1 MSELVLYRKYRPKS
15 FDELVGQ
22 EHVVGAITNAI
33 ASGRVAHAYLFSG
46 PRGVGKTT
54 IARLIA
60 KSLNCEGKKRPCN
73 DCAQCNAFNDNKA
86 IDLVEIDAASNRG
99 IDDIRE
105 LREGVRFV
113 PSQGTYKCYI
123 IDEVH
128 MLTKDA
134 FNALLKTLEE
144 PPAHAVFVL
153 ATTELD
159 KVPATIV
166 SRTQHYDFRRPN
178 VVQIADRLML
188 VAKKEKVALA
198 KDAARLIAL
207 AAEGSLRDGES
218 ILGQILAV
226 GDSEITRSRVEEILG
241 LPRREAAKQMFT
253 HIAKK
258 ELPQGIALV
267 GELHNAGY
275 DLTYFSKLLLQY
287 FRNAYFLKLDPSLA
301 RFVEGELLP
310 DESECIN
317 AHLNSF
323 DAQSLSRAM
332 RVISENMQAF
342 KKIPIPQL
350 PLEITIT
357 ELITA
362 PPKEV

>member
-1 MSELVLYRKYRPKS
+1 
-15 FDELVGQ
+15 
-22 EHVVGAITNAI
+22 
-33 ASGRVAHAYLFSG
+33 
-46 PRGVGKTT
+46 
-54 IARLIA
+54 
-60 KSLNCEGKKRPCN
+60 
-73 DCAQCNAFNDNKA
+73 
-86 IDLVEIDAASNRG
+86 
-99 IDDIRE
+99 
-105 LREGVRFV
+105 
-113 PSQGTYKCYI
+113 
-123 IDEVH
+123 

-178 VVQIADRLML
+178 VMQIADRLML